1 MIFSNL
7 KCYSHSYEYFV
18 NYTFYSRSNCKFE
31 EKLPMQT
38 VYKILAIDSNH
49 ECLNQGLRDAGFIV
63 DEDYTSSKEEIE
75 NVIDQYDG
83 LIVRSRFPIDQPFLA
98 KATQLQFIGRV
109 GAGLENIDEAYAAER
124 GITLFN
130 SPEGNR
136 DSVGEHAIGMLLM
149 LMHHLRRA
157 DQEVRQGIWKRE
169 ENRGDELKGK
179 TVGIIGYGN
188 MGNAF
193 AKRLQGFDVE
203 VICYDIEPNKGN
215 EFATQV
221 SLEEFFQ
228 RAQVVSLHTPQT
240 AETMQ
245 MINAEFIDRFQ
256 HPFYFVNTARGKSVV
271 TKDLVAAMQS
281 GKVLGAALDVLEFEK
296 SSFERLVA
304 SELPEEFQYLIE
316 ADNVVLAPH
325 IAGWTHQSKVKLA
338 EFIRDKIIAW
348 QTK

>member
-1 MIFSNL
+1 
-7 KCYSHSYEYFV
+7 
-18 NYTFYSRSNCKFE
+18 
-31 EKLPMQT
+31 MQNA
-38 VYKILAIDSNH
+38 YKVLAIDSNH
-49 ECLNQGLRDAGFIV
+49 ECLNNGLRDAGFIV
-63 DEDYTSSKEEIE
+63 DEDYLSPKEDVEKI
-75 NVIDQYDG
+75 IDQYDG
-83 LIVRSRFPIDQPFLA
+83 LIVRSRFPIDRSFLE
-98 KATQLQFIGRV
+98 KATKLKFIGRV
-109 GAGLENIDEAYAAER
+109 GAGLENIDEDYAAER
-124 GITLFN
+124 GIILFN

-157 DQEVRQGIWKRE
+157 DNEVRNGIWMRE

-203 VICYDIEPNKGN
+203 VICYDILPDKGN
-215 EFATQV
+215 EYATQV
-221 SLEEFFQ
+221 SLEEFFE

-240 AETMQ
+240 PETMK
-245 MINAEFIDRFQ
+245 MINADFIQQFKN
-256 HPFYFVNTARGKSVV
+256 PFYFVNTARGKSVV
-271 TKDLVAAMQS
+271 TKDLVEAMKI

-296 SSFERLVA
+296 SSFEKLVA

-325 IAGWTHQSKVKLA
+325 IAGWTHQSKIKLA
-338 EFIRDKIIAW
+338 QFIRDKIIAW
-348 QTK
+348 KENQQVN